1 MAGISFTGDNVEMR
15 AGLVVN
21 NLWNALDDARAWYW
35 WLQDQNTA
43 VFTALGISA
52 DETLIRNAAGDLGG
66 PAGLWSV
73 AHSKFAPPGLSDYFA
88 NGKQLTGTNY
98 SGSAIA

>member
-1 MAGISFTGDNVEMR
+1 MAGVPFNGNDVETR
-15 AGLVVN
+15 SGLIVN
-21 NLWNALDDARAWYW
+21 NLWQALDDARSWYW
-35 WLQDQNTA
+35 WLQDHNTA
-43 VFTALGISA
+43 VFTSLGISG
-52 DETLIRNAAGDLGG
+52 DETLIRNAAADLGG

-73 AHSKFAPPGLSDYFA
+73 AHSKFAPGGLSDYFS